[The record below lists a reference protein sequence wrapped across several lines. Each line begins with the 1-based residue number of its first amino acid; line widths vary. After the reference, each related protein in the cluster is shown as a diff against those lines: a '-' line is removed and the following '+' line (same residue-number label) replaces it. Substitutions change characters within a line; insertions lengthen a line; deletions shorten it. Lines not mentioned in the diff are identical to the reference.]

1 MSQATPTLA
10 QVIRAAV
17 QAHAADLRVAIPASV
32 ERVDL
37 AKGLVDARPLV
48 KDLVGD
54 AGSLTPLSMPVI
66 TNVPV
71 VWPGAGGFR
80 LTFPIATGDTV
91 LLVFS
96 DRSLDV
102 WLAKGGEV
110 DPGDPRRHAL
120 SDAIAIPGLRPFSD
134 PWAGAAAD
142 GVTLGQEGGTQV
154 RVKAGTI
161 ELGGAD
167 EPAAMA
173 TTLKGY
179 LDQVKIWLDA
189 LVLPTAVGP
198 AGPPSVPS
206 PVVPTIAS
214 SIVMV
219 KS

>member
-1 MSQATPTLA
+1 MSQATPSLA

-54 AGSLTPLSMPVI
+54 AGGLTPLSLPVI
-66 TNVPV
+66 TNVPI

-80 LTFPIATGDTV
+80 LTFPVAVGDSV
-91 LLVFS
+91 LLVFA

-120 SDAIAIPGLRPFSD
+120 SDAIAIPGLRPFSG
-134 PWAGAAAD
+134 PWTGAASD
-142 GVTLGQEGGTQV
+142 GVTLGQDGGLQV
-154 RVKAGTI
+154 KVKSGTI

-167 EPAAMA
+167 EPATMA
-173 TTLKGY
+173 TTLKSY
-179 LDQVKIWLDA
+179 LDQVKLWLDA

-206 PVVPTIAS
+206 PAVPTIAS
-214 SIVMV
+214 SVVKV